1 MPAIGLET
9 NAMKFIHLLMLI
21 VALGSLVG
29 CASGKR
35 TLAVE
40 GQNRAYYLHVPASYA
55 EGTPLPLLL
64 ALHQFSDTASGMRKL
79 SGFDA
84 IAEREGFIVCYPQG
98 RWRVWNSGQGRNNT
112 DDVALLSQLVETLA
126 TQYSIDR
133 DRVYATGISAGGM
146 MAQYLACQTDLLA
159 GVAAVAGS
167 PVRSVLET
175 CARPTPILTIHGE
188 ADNIVPY
195 AGGDV
200 SAGGGDMSFASA
212 RETADAWARI
222 NGCDAANVQ
231 AEVLPPLVADD
242 PSRITKYT
250 YSCNA
255 KPPVVFL
262 SVGNAG
268 HTWPGRDNWYPAFIV
283 GNTSMQLDT
292 SETIWAFLEQV
303 GKEQRQ
309 P

>member
-1 MPAIGLET
+1 
-9 NAMKFIHLLMLI
+9 MKRLHLLVILATAALML
-21 VALGSLVG
+21 G

-35 TLAVE
+35 TLAVDGE
-40 GQNRAYYLHVPASYA
+40 NRAYLVHVPANYA
-55 EGTPLPLLL
+55 EDTPVPLLL

-98 RWRVWNSGQGRNNT
+98 RWRVWNSGQGPSNT
-112 DDVALLSQLVETLA
+112 DDVAFLSQLVETLA

-133 DRVYATGISAGGM
+133 ARVYATGISAGGM

-167 PVRSVLET
+167 PVRCVLET
-175 CARPTPILTIHGE
+175 CARPTAILTIHGE

-195 AGGDV
+195 TGGDV

-250 YSCNA
+250 YACNA
-255 KPPVVFL
+255 KPPVIFL

-283 GNTSMQLDT
+283 GNTSMQLDA
-292 SETIWAFLEQV
+292 SEEIWAFLAQ
-303 GKEQRQ
+303 QRKQ
-309 P
+309 